1 MNVCFENKKCTE
13 KSILHNLFIQESYF
27 QSNMY
32 SNCTLVYEKFQDVIK
47 IVSLFSSLN
56 EAIYFMFCYNQMLI
70 TVVDC
75 VLVQISFIWEN

>member
-1 MNVCFENKKCTE
+1 
-13 KSILHNLFIQESYF
+13 
-27 QSNMY
+27 MY